1 MAIVDGWG
9 RGTWGEGSWGSNI
22 PVVLVGDESLRAV
35 TTLSSVTI
43 KTDVSISLS
52 GQQLTTT
59 LNSVT
64 AKSDV
69 NISLSGQQLTISL
82 NSVSVDIKTFA
93 NITGQLITTVV
104 GELDVGP
111 DATVSGEQV
120 PLYIGDVNISGTG
133 NLSLTG
139 QPLSLSLNSVTIALN
154 TPVNITGQNLT
165 TSLNSVIPSIAIN
178 VPVTGLPILDTFLL
192 ADLNTTLHDS
202 MTTNDTSAFV
212 NGLTIYEQIPD
223 SGQAK
228 IQNEWV
234 SYASKYIYTFDAD
247 TFVLDGLVR
256 GIKGTTAATHP
267 VNAPIAIHDAVSVT
281 GNADVSISS
290 QQLTLALGSV
300 DSSYDAEV
308 TGQQLTTT
316 LGSVGIEIITDVSVT
331 GQQLTLNLNSVSI
344 ALGVV
349 VDLTGNLLTGQVGQV
364 YVSAWAQV
372 NTGSTISYT
381 GVNTGQSINWTEVA
395 A

>member
-9 RGTWGEGSWGSNI
+9 RGTWGEGAWGSNI
-22 PVVLVGDESLRAV
+22 PVVIVGDESLRAV
-35 TTLSSVTI
+35 TTLASVTI
-43 KTDVSISLS
+43 TSSPNVSLT

-69 NISLSGQQLTISL
+69 TVSLTGQQLTTTL
-82 NSVSVDIKTFA
+82 NSVNAFTNA
-93 NITGQLITTVV
+93 NINLTGQLITHQL

-111 DATVSGEQV
+111 DATVSGIQI
-120 PLYIGDVNISGTG
+120 PLNIGDVSISGTS
-133 NLSLTG
+133 NLS
-139 QPLSLSLNSVTIALN
+139 V
-154 TPVNITGQNLT
+154 TGQNLNT
-165 TSLNSVIPSIAIN
+165 TTGTVSIYVATEAFITGQQLSTTLNSVVVSIDTL
-178 VPVTGLPILDTFLL
+178 VPVTGETLLETFLL

-202 MTTNDTSAFV
+202 MTTYDTSAFV
-212 NGLTIYEQIPD
+212 NDLNVYEQIPD

-267 VNAPIAIHDAVSVT
+267 VNAPIAIHDAVSVIVNT
-281 GNADVSISS
+281 NVAVSS
-290 QQLTLALGSV
+290 QQLTLTLGSV
-300 DSSYDAEV
+300 DSSYDAVV

-316 LGSVGIEIITDVSVT
+316 LNSVQIAVNTPVSVT
-331 GQQLTLNLNSVSI
+331 GSQLSLALSSVSVG
-344 ALGVV
+344 LGQQVNV
-349 VDLTGNLLTGQVGQV
+349 TGNSLTGTVGTIYSTAWQQVDTGIASV
-364 YVSAWAQV
+364 
-372 NTGSTISYT
+372 
-381 GVNTGQSINWTEVA
+381 WTPVDTA